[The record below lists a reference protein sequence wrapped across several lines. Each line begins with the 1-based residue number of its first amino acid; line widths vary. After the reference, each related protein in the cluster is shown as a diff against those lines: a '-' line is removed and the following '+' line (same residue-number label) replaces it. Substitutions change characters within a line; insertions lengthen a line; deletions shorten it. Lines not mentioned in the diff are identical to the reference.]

1 MYISSFLFKSVS
13 SIRKELFVLEYNVI
27 KQRIVDN
34 VPMYIFQNK
43 PKYMSST
50 MFQLNRKFIFT
61 ENGTLKNEI
70 INQKKLWRC

>member
-43 PKYMSST
+43 PKDMSST